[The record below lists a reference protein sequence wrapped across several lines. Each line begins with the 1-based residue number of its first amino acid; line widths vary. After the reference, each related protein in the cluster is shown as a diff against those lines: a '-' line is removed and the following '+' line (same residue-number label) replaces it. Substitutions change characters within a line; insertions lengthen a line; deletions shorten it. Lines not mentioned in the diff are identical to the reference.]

1 MIDITIEIAIENPK
15 EIAEGPG
22 SIFKLVPIFF
32 LSSKVEEEIKKQL
45 KKTLNESFK
54 NELSKRGVDAEVSV
68 N

>member
-1 MIDITIEIAIENPK
+1 MIDIIIEIAVENPK
-15 EIAEGPG
+15 EIAEDHG
-22 SIFKLVPIFF
+22 SVFKLVPKFF
-32 LSSKVEEEIKKQL
+32 LSGKVEEEIKRQL